1 MEWTGAKYSDSPTV
15 EVAIHIAA
23 SAERVWQLVADI
35 EVLASLSD
43 ELQSVQWLDGVSAPR
58 LGARFIGRSSHPSL
72 GEWTTTSFVVDFDPP
87 RVFAW
92 AVEDPDVP
100 SATWRF
106 SLLQDGG
113 GVELTQWAQLG
124 PGRSGLNLAI
134 DQMPEKEEKI
144 VFVRLRE
151 FERAME
157 RNLAQIKLIAEA
169 D

>member
-15 EVAIHIAA
+15 EVATRIAA
-23 SAERVWQLVADI
+23 SPERVWELVADI

-43 ELQSVQWLDGVSAPR
+43 ELQSVEWLDDASTPR
-58 LGARFIGRSSHPSL
+58 LGARFIGRNSHPLL
-72 GEWTTTSFVVDFDPP
+72 GEWTTTSFVVEFDPP

-92 AVEDPDVP
+92 AVEDPDEP

-106 SLLQDGG
+106 SLRQDGG
-113 GVELTQWAQLG
+113 VVELTQRAQLG
-124 PGRSGLNLAI
+124 PGRSGLSLAI

-157 RNLAQIKLIAEA
+157 RNLAQIKLNAEA
-169 D
+169 G